1 MDGEG
6 DGPQGLEEQA
16 AAAAEAA
23 RVLRDAAAALA
34 ACRTADED
42 ALRRR
47 AVALDAD
54 VRRLQGSVAPLD
66 PAALDKGYSHSRF
79 TGELAKTAGHVLAMD
94 FIETVIKKNESING
108 HYENASFMCAD
119 VTSPDLVIED
129 NSIDLVFSNW
139 LLMYLSDEEHPE
151 EVEDRRRE
159 QEASFIID
167 VMCD

>member
-23 RVLRDAAAALA
+23 RVGR
-34 ACRTADED
+34 
-42 ALRRR
+42 
-47 AVALDAD
+47 
-54 VRRLQGSVAPLD
+54 G
-66 PAALDKGYSHSRF
+66 RF

-139 LLMYLSDEEHPE
+139 LLMYLSDEEIN
-151 EVEDRRRE
+151 
-159 QEASFIID
+159 S
-167 VMCD
+167 